1 MRKICSQSLCV
12 ELEKPGRCD
21 GILVTKDER
30 ETAEKSVGLWGD
42 FPGSGLTRA
51 SQAGLR
57 RKKESAERRDSIEP
71 VCGILGRER
80 VSAQEDAGNAVA
92 ESAGAK

>member
-1 MRKICSQSLCV
+1 M
-12 ELEKPGRCD
+12 EKPGRCD
-21 GILVTKDER
+21 GILVTKDKR

-57 RKKESAERRDSIEP
+57 RKKRVGWTKRFDRTRVWDLGKGEGFSREGCRKRSSRERRGKI
-71 VCGILGRER
+71 GREC
-80 VSAQEDAGNAVA
+80 AG
-92 ESAGAK
+92 